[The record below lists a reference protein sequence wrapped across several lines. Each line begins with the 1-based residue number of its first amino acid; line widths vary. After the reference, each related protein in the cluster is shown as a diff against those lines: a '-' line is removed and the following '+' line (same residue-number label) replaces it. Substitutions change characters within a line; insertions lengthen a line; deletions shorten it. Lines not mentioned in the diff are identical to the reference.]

1 MHTGTG
7 PLKPLQ
13 AEPEQWARFNHY
25 IASIAATD
33 EWILATSPP
42 GNCYGIWSK
51 ATGELVELAALADAS
66 GVVVRMVL
74 FKSVRGRAKSFC
86 NLHLSSRNR
95 I

>member
-1 MHTGTG
+1 MMGITQSCVVSNIAASQTIILLVAMHTGTG

-42 GNCYGIWSK
+42 GIAMG
-51 ATGELVELAALADAS
+51 S
-66 GVVVRMVL
+66 GQ
-74 FKSVRGRAKSFC
+74 KPRA
-86 NLHLSSRNR
+86 NWWN
-95 I
+95 